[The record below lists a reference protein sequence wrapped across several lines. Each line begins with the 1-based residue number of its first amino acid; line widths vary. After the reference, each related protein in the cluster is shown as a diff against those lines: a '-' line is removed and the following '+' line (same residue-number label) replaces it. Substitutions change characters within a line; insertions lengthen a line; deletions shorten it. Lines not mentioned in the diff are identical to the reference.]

1 MITVSKCLM
10 NYMLYTC
17 IPASVTGPL
26 IFLMFSTNLLS
37 GIILQSQKPPELLV
51 SLPRKLSILPTAPD
65 PKEPIGDFVCF
76 VHFGEVMA

>member
-1 MITVSKCLM
+1 
-10 NYMLYTC
+10 
-17 IPASVTGPL
+17 
-26 IFLMFSTNLLS
+26 MFSTNLLS

-51 SLPRKLSILPTAPD
+51 SLPRKPSILPTAPD